1 MGVDCTLLPAVI
13 CEEAGFGFAHTMLPL
28 ERRQSLWPKLRAIPP
43 LPIDVTEI
51 RFSTYLATIESGEH
65 EGECRYGRVTETPY
79 GNRLEFARALDV
91 LAAIERYHDEFPGSR
106 FSTNEAVAAYLRC
119 LPAETPVGLWWH

>member
-13 CEEAGFGFAHTMLPL
+13 CEEAGCGFAHTMLPL
-28 ERRQSLWPKLRAIPP
+28 ERRQGLWPKLRAIPP

-65 EGECRYGRVTETPY
+65 EGEPRYGRVTDTPY
-79 GNRLEFARALDV
+79 GDPLRFARAADLARV
-91 LAAIERYHDEFPGSR
+91 LAEHNLEPDEEHY
-106 FSTNEAVAAYLRC
+106 TNEAVAAYLRC
-119 LPAETPVGLWWH
+119 LPADAPVGLWWH